1 MSQFTV
7 GYERKLSD
15 GNYGSEGLSM
25 TWTWTN
31 DDAEQQEVSGEAI
44 EVAASF
50 LRKTVL
56 AHLARSAA
64 ARVAFEARRELN
76 PPTTEPAAA
85 TVSESIDPRDLEDLP
100 F

>member
-25 TWTWTN
+25 SWTWTN
-31 DDAEQQEVSGEAI
+31 DDAAEREISGESI
-44 EVAASF
+44 ELAVAF

-56 AHLARSAA
+56 AHLSRSAA
-64 ARVAFEARRELN
+64 ARVAFEARREL
-76 PPTTEPAAA
+76 
-85 TVSESIDPRDLEDLP
+85 DPRPQAVAAPSDSENLEDLP